1 MRKFCYYFK
10 TDLKRSVCSM
20 KLVISIALTMGVLLL
35 STLEGIAL
43 DTNVL
48 YVFSIVMYG
57 MPAMMIL
64 VCGAIAFAD
73 SFCEDIEHKYVMQ
86 QVIRGDIEGYVSAR
100 IFSIFSVTMLSVT
113 LGIFLFANIMHYK
126 LAWVDVSGLQYDH
139 IIHAG
144 GLRFFLIHKWYS
156 LYYFC
161 YGIQYSVLAGI
172 LSLWAAY
179 LSMFISNRMLVLSAP
194 MVQYYFVDYILTTAS
209 SGRLNLAAVFSASN
223 NIFRND
229 SLSLLLVVVIAA
241 INVILLRKLLI
252 RRLRR
257 KICE

>member
-1 MRKFCYYFK
+1 MKF
-10 TDLKRSVCSM
+10 L
-20 KLVISIALTMGVLLL
+20 ISIALMICVLLF

-73 SFCEDIEHKYVMQ
+73 SFCEDIEHKYVIQ
-86 QVIRGDIEGYVSAR
+86 QVIRGDIEQYVFAR
-100 IFSIFSVTMLSVT
+100 ILSIFFVTMLSVT
-113 LGIFLFANIMHYK
+113 FGMFLFASILHFK

-161 YGIQYSVLAGI
+161 YGIQYSILAGI
-172 LSLWAAY
+172 LALWAAY
-179 LSMFISNRMLVLSAP
+179 FSMFISNRMLVLSAP
-194 MVQYYFVDYILTTAS
+194 MIQYYFMDYILSALS
-209 SGRLNLAAVFSASN
+209 SGTLSLAAIFSPSN
-223 NIFRND
+223 NIFLND
-229 SLSLLLVVVIAA
+229 FLSVLLVVMIAVM
-241 INVILLRKLLI
+241 NLILLRKLLI
-252 RRLRR
+252 RKLRR

>member
-1 MRKFCYYFK
+1 
-10 TDLKRSVCSM
+10 M

-57 MPAMMIL
+57 MPSMMIL

-113 LGIFLFANIMHYK
+113 FGIFLFANIMHFK

-144 GLRFFLIHKWYS
+144 GLRFYINGTLCIISVTESNTVCLQEFYLYGQLIFPCSFQTVCLCYRHQWFS
-156 LYYFC
+156 IILWITFC
-161 YGIQYSVLAGI
+161 RQLPLGH
-172 LSLWAAY
+172 
-179 LSMFISNRMLVLSAP
+179 
-194 MVQYYFVDYILTTAS
+194 
-209 SGRLNLAAVFSASN
+209 
-223 NIFRND
+223 
-229 SLSLLLVVVIAA
+229 
-241 INVILLRKLLI
+241 
-252 RRLRR
+252 
-257 KICE
+257 